1 MALAWRGQDCTVDTG
16 RPKQWL
22 IREQA
27 DQAVSSGETVKV
39 DDSFVSHTG
48 MRLRRV
54 TASRYVTPLREGGSL
69 PALMEADDDG
79 LYVVK
84 LRGAAQGAKTLV
96 AELVAGE
103 IGRMLGLRVPDLVV
117 IDLPAAMTLGEPDPE
132 IKGPLDRSVGLNL
145 GMDYLPGAL
154 PFDLAM
160 REPIDPV
167 MAANVVW
174 FDALIANVDR
184 TTRNPNMLR
193 WGGHLWLIDHGAAI
207 LPHHRWSDPQ
217 AEGRKPF
224 PLIREHV
231 LLPKADSIVEADRR
245 LAEVLTESD
254 LWQVIGSIPD
264 AWLEPD
270 EQIGDAAAQRAAY
283 MAYFTSRLEAPRP
296 FLAGAEAARTEA
308 GVGAI
313 DPDRATRGRR
323 VE

>member
-1 MALAWRGQDCTVDTG
+1 MVETSG

-22 IREQA
+22 IREQS
-27 DQAVSSGETVKV
+27 DQAVSSGEVVKV
-39 DDSFVSHTG
+39 DDSYVSHRG

-54 TASRYVTPLREGGSL
+54 AASRYVTPLREGGSL

-103 IGRMLGLRVPDLVV
+103 IGRMLGLQVPELVV
-117 IDLPAAMTLGEPDPE
+117 VDLPMAMTLGEPDPE

-145 GMDYLPGAL
+145 GMDFLPGAL

-160 REPIDPV
+160 REPIDPM

-193 WGGHLWLIDHGAAI
+193 WHGDLWLIDHGASI
-207 LPHHRWSDPQ
+207 LPHHRWSDPK

-224 PLIREHV
+224 PLVREHV
-231 LLPKADSIVEADRR
+231 LLPKAASIVEADRR
-245 LAEVLTESD
+245 LADRLTESD

-270 EQIGDAAAQRAAY
+270 EGIGDAEAQREAY
-283 MAYFTSRLEAPRP
+283 LTYFTSRLQAPRP
-296 FLAGAEAARTEA
+296 FLAGAEEARTEV

-313 DPDRATRGRR
+313 DPERATRGRR